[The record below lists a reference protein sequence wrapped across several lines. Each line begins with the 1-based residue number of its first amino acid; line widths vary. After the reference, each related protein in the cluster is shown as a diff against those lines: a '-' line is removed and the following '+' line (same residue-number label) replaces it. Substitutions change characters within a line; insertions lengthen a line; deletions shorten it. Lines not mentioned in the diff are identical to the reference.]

1 MSQSSLMGR
10 LGRIFRRQ
18 SNDEL
23 PLEREIMDDETA
35 PAVVTRSTFLRPWAK
50 RDQAI
55 SNLQHGFDAL
65 SDLLTS
71 VRDNLQRQGQ
81 RQDEL
86 LQYMSHLPQALESLP
101 ESNRVQSETLKAI
114 HMQLASQSGQ
124 ASKLGEILDKLSQ
137 SSTGSRQALD
147 ELNQR
152 VQDMSR
158 QDEHISQVLGSVGTA
173 IQDVSRTNQTSAG
186 VLQQMRDNL
195 DQRDGQLERILLK
208 QNTRFTTLLSI
219 AIVLSMAAIAA
230 VAALGYLLW
239 QRGSTL

>member
-1 MSQSSLMGR
+1 MSQSRLMGR

-23 PLEREIMDDETA
+23 PLEREIMDNETA

-137 SSTGSRQALD
+137 SSTGSRQTLD

-219 AIVLSMAAIAA
+219 AIVLSMTAIAA